1 MAQRVSATDSQVQ
14 VDTLTAG
21 SGDGV
26 GKEDSQVQVDTLP
39 ADTAMT
45 ADSFRR
51 ELRTATANAA
61 GQLDELA
68 SAMDAPPG
76 DPTRRR
82 LSNAMATCQMS
93 TDLIRHLGLILTAR
107 CGVPES
113 DAVIV
118 LSAGLLARHD
128 ELLTKYRARQ
138 RQGSGDWTPPR

>member
-1 MAQRVSATDSQVQ
+1 MSATDSQVQ

-51 ELRTATANAA
+51 ELRTASANAA
-61 GQLDELA
+61 AQLDELE

-76 DPTRRR
+76 DSTRRR
-82 LSNAMATCQMS
+82 LSNAVAACQMS
-93 TDLIRHLGLILTAR
+93 ADLIQHLGLTLTAR
-107 CGVPES
+107 CRVPES
-113 DAVIV
+113 DAAIV
-118 LSAGLLARHD
+118 LSAELLARHD
-128 ELLTKYRARQ
+128 KLLTKYRARQ
-138 RQGSGDWTPPR
+138 RQEAGDRTQPR